1 MSSDHKLDINT
12 ASQLVMV
19 RSTARERWA
28 RWVSDLFCP
37 PILAAVGILMVAHS
51 LATPVAWRWA
61 AFYLA
66 CTVLVPT
73 LYILWLLNRGQV
85 TDFHLGVREQ
95 RFKPNLAIL
104 AAVTIA
110 WGTMLFG
117 AAPRLLLALATIGI
131 LQMVLIT
138 LVTLR
143 WKISGHAAGA
153 GSFFVLGWMLWGA
166 AVAPLAPLVPLVMW
180 ARVQL
185 HRHSLLQTVAGAFLG
200 STLMLGAFYMAGRF

>member
-1 MSSDHKLDINT
+1 MSSDHKLDMNT
-12 ASQLVMV
+12 APQLVLV
-19 RSTARERWA
+19 PSTARERWA
-28 RWVSDLFCP
+28 RWISDLFCP
-37 PILAAVGILMVAHS
+37 PILSAVGILMVADS

-66 CTVLVPT
+66 CTVLTPT
-73 LYILWLLNRGQV
+73 LYILWLLKRGQV
-85 TDFHLGVREQ
+85 TDFHLRVREQ
-95 RFKPNLAIL
+95 RFKPNLVIL

-117 AAPRLLLALATIGI
+117 AAPGLLLALASIGI

-143 WKISGHAAGA
+143 WKISGHAVGA
-153 GSFFVLGWMLWGA
+153 GSFFVLGWMLWGLA
-166 AVAPLAPLVPLVMW
+166 ALPLALLVPLVMW

-185 HRHSLLQTVAGAFLG
+185 RRHNLLQTVAGAL
-200 STLMLGAFYMAGRF
+200 LGATSILAAFYLAGRL